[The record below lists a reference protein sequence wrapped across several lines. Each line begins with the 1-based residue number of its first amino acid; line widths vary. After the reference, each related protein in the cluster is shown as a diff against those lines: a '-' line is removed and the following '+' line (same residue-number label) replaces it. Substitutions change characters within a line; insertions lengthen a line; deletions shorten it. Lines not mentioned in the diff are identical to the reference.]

1 MLPRFPFL
9 SGRPLRRAL
18 TGAFRARIW
27 PLLALGLFART
38 ASAQAAADS
47 SASGSALLGAYS
59 EEQARRGR
67 TAYEKNC
74 TSCHA
79 PTAYTGVAFRRA
91 WVGRPVF
98 ELWEQIRTTMPNDA
112 PGRLKPEQYADI
124 VAYLLKLNGYPAG
137 STSLPAEAQRLQR
150 ILIEPLPRPGS

>member
-1 MLPRFPFL
+1 MRSRFP
-9 SGRPLRRAL
+9 SSPGRPTHRAL
-18 TGAFRARIW
+18 TGALRVGLW
-27 PLLALGLFART
+27 PLLALGFFART
-38 ASAQAAADS
+38 ASAQAAADT
-47 SASGSALLGAYS
+47 SAPASALLGAYS

-67 TAYEKNC
+67 AAYEKNC

-91 WVGRPVF
+91 WAGRPVF

-137 STSLPAEAQRLQR
+137 STSLPADAERLQR
-150 ILIEPLPRPGS
+150 IVIEPLPRPGS